1 MLIHLNN
8 YIKFLTKSGRMGGY
22 LEKKIFEYGSQFSFS
37 PWSIR
42 NLDFSPWI
50 LRKLHFKGM
59 RLARSEGKRMGEFKG
74 EKKVWWEKK
83 QLFQRNSPCSK
94 GDVPKTISASFH
106 ERIWSQ
112 IRSKCQMSARKILP
126 FNRSWVNLGEVQTER
141 KQEVMSLNAGG
152 HTFKLLSCWEIRE
165 HNGLSMGHTRKPAR
179 LRATGRL
186 LSFSCEPQNVDQ
198 KQMCFQIFLQQRWV
212 SLGLAENCNLGSAIL
227 ASHLQV
233 PSTRE

>member
-1 MLIHLNN
+1 M
-8 YIKFLTKSGRMGGY
+8 R
-22 LEKKIFEYGSQFSFS
+22 EKT
-37 PWSIR
+37 
-42 NLDFSPWI
+42 
-50 LRKLHFKGM
+50 
-59 RLARSEGKRMGEFKG
+59 AVSE
-74 EKKVWWEKK
+74 K
-83 QLFQRNSPCSK
+83 QPLFQRGCAKDHFSQ
-94 GDVPKTISASFH
+94 FH

-112 IRSKCQMSARKILP
+112 IRSKCQMSARKILS

-212 SLGLAENCNLGSAIL
+212 SLGLAENCNLGSATL

-233 PSTRE
+233 PSTREQENSRCKVGDCCKQCPWLFTGWIIIRKEGETFPYCLAPPSTQDSESFIF